1 MRIGAL
7 HRPWALLLSIALMGI
22 GSGRAVAQV
31 DPYLMTDT
39 TVTDCIGELTD
50 SGGPDEAYGNNENLI
65 FTVVSDSPLDV
76 AFLGSV
82 DIEPAAPGG
91 PLFDYLVLHDGPDLA
106 SPVLDTLY
114 GSIASPPTYVTSGS
128 LTVHFVSDASAQPQG
143 FHLAWSANPPPPDP
157 PTTALSAPGSCPFPV
172 LLWDLSFPIECD
184 LIDWTTL
191 AVTGQDGTAWAID
204 TAAAAAI
211 SCPGGLSNG
220 LTLPLEDGGLI
231 DGNCTL
237 TADLMVGVRDAC
249 DSVWVLP
256 ISAQWSATGCGAEPD
271 ILLDTDTVCTG
282 GCALLE
288 ALPRGCGPTDIAWTG
303 SDGTSFSGAGPWE
316 VCPSATTTYTATA
329 TETTTAETTTTT
341 LFTRLGFV
349 QLQWTTAEF
358 GVAIHQ
364 LLNGLTTFVI
374 SHLDKSEAAGTSRL
388 TVHNKVHALHFAEFR
403 KKTRHLILGDTEG
416 EVPHINTDHD
426 SIRFCSRSPMQ
437 DKKEKQKV
445 PFGFRRVFRRGPVG
459 RSEYCA
465 SNRPATSRGKQ
476 FFTQTSMCRGCCRT
490 KQYAIGVHNT
500 SLASGT
506 TPQSSG
512 RALVRAP

>member
-1 MRIGAL
+1 MRR
-7 HRPWALLLSIALMGI
+7 HIAV
-22 GSGRAVAQV
+22 VAAAEAA
-31 DPYLMTDT
+31 T
-39 TVTDCIGELTD
+39 TTTA
-50 SGGPDEAYGNNENLI
+50 EA
-65 FTVVSDSPLDV
+65 
-76 AFLGSV
+76 A
-82 DIEPAAPGG
+82 
-91 PLFDYLVLHDGPDLA
+91 
-106 SPVLDTLY
+106 
-114 GSIASPPTYVTSGS
+114 
-128 LTVHFVSDASAQPQG
+128 
-143 FHLAWSANPPPPDP
+143 
-157 PTTALSAPGSCPFPV
+157 PTTA
-172 LLWDLSFPIECD
+172 
-184 LIDWTTL
+184 TT
-191 AVTGQDGTAWAID
+191 AEAATAATTEAA
-204 TAAAAAI
+204 TAAAVTIAAAE
-211 SCPGGLSNG
+211 
-220 LTLPLEDGGLI
+220 T
-231 DGNCTL
+231 
-237 TADLMVGVRDAC
+237 TAA
-249 DSVWVLP
+249 
-256 ISAQWSATGCGAEPD
+256 
-271 ILLDTDTVCTG
+271 
-282 GCALLE
+282 
-288 ALPRGCGPTDIAWTG
+288 
-303 SDGTSFSGAGPWE
+303 
-316 VCPSATTTYTATA
+316 TATA
-329 TETTTAETTTTT
+329 VTTAVTITAAETTTATAVTTAATATAVTTAVTIAAAETTAATATAITAAATATAAETTAATAAAETTTTT

-459 RSEYCA
+459 RSKYCA